1 MASSRQMMAAGTIG
15 RMAATVLVVQG
26 AGDMHHPE
34 GTIVL
39 VRYLERSLPE
49 GFRVHAPEM
58 PDADSDPRF
67 VPWRDEITA
76 TLAELDRPILLV
88 GHSVGGSVVLKMLSE
103 APADPAIRGL
113 FLASVPWWGPEGWA
127 WDEFAVP
134 DDFAARLP
142 EVPVFLY
149 HSVDDPEVPFAHLG
163 LYEARMPAA
172 TARPVDGAE
181 HSFRNGLPELV
192 TDITGLPL

>member
-1 MASSRQMMAAGTIG
+1 MASSRQMMAAGSIG

-39 VRYLERSLPE
+39 VRYLERELPE
-49 GFRVHAPEM
+49 GYRVLAPEM
-58 PDADSDPRF
+58 PDADSDPRY
-67 VPWRDEITA
+67 VPWRDAITA
-76 TLAELDRPILLV
+76 TLTGLGAPVLLV

-103 APADPAIRGL
+103 RAADAAIHGV
-113 FLASVPWWGPEGWA
+113 FLASVPWWGPEGWS

-142 EVPVFLY
+142 KIPVFLY
-149 HSVDDPEVPFAHLG
+149 HSVEDPEVPFAHLG
-163 LYEARMPAA
+163 LYQARMPAA
-172 TARPVDGAE
+172 TVRPIEGTE

-192 TDITGLPL
+192 TDITRLVG

>member
-1 MASSRQMMAAGTIG
+1 
-15 RMAATVLVVQG
+15 MAATVLVVQG

-39 VRYLERSLPE
+39 VRYLERALPE
-49 GFRVHAPEM
+49 GYLVVAPEM
-58 PDADSDPRF
+58 PDAESDPRY
-67 VPWRDEITA
+67 VPWRDAIGA
-76 TLAELDRPILLV
+76 TLDEVDAPVLIV

-103 APADPAIRGL
+103 GPADPSIRGL
-113 FLASVPWWGPEGWA
+113 FLASVPWWGPEGWS

-149 HSVDDPEVPFAHLG
+149 HSLDDPEVPFAHLR

-172 TARPVDGAE
+172 TVRAIEGAE
-181 HSFRNGLPELV
+181 HSFRSGLPELIA
-192 TDITGLPL
+192 DITHLAR